1 MTHDLAVAV
10 IELAGLVHEV
20 RPQLLVVQAAQGQV
34 RKQAAE
40 SDAYQQQGLELF
52 HNAQVQQHAGDD
64 QHHQVLPAAGGE
76 TGENGIEAGT
86 LPKI

>member
-1 MTHDLAVAV
+1 M
-10 IELAGLVHEV
+10 I
-20 RPQLLVVQAAQGQV
+20 QAAQRQV
-34 RKQAAE
+34 TQQAAE
-40 SDAYQQQGLELF
+40 GDAYQQQGLELL